1 MWFNQPHEI
10 FRYLTQLPSVVLVW
24 TSPALTSRAVE
35 YTLTLLDFV
44 HVFAGCERYDNS
56 SWSPGFPPSCAA
68 VRFQCFPA
76 RLTHIPLLSSSSHS
90 KPVMWAPHS
99 SCHGPSRAPERWC
112 WTWRWS
118 PSTTSSTSEAA
129 PSYVWRYLSQSTR
142 SERPKWT
149 ASPQKNRAALIC
161 GWCNC
166 LFETAHLFFFVFVF
180 LFLNH
185 HYVILSKDTYDKDS
199 AKISWWESIPVLESP
214 PWFNG
219 HWAFMAAIWTF
230 DTEGCLWCTISDI
243 LYLEND
249 LKWEL
254 PPLSIRLYTIQFA
267 PVVCEFS
274 SLQISCES
282 DFLYAWIQELSS
294 HRNDAIRSLSCCFFC
309 CFFMS
314 W

>member
-1 MWFNQPHEI
+1 M
-10 FRYLTQLPSVVLVW
+10 
-24 TSPALTSRAVE
+24 
-35 YTLTLLDFV
+35 
-44 HVFAGCERYDNS
+44 
-56 SWSPGFPPSCAA
+56 
-68 VRFQCFPA
+68 
-76 RLTHIPLLSSSSHS
+76 
-90 KPVMWAPHS
+90 
-99 SCHGPSRAPERWC
+99 
-112 WTWRWS
+112 
-118 PSTTSSTSEAA
+118 
-129 PSYVWRYLSQSTR
+129 
-142 SERPKWT
+142 
-149 ASPQKNRAALIC
+149 
-161 GWCNC
+161 
-166 LFETAHLFFFVFVF
+166 FVF

-185 HYVILSKDTYDKDS
+185 HYVILSKDTSDKDS

-309 CFFMS
+309 FFLWAGRRVGHLSRSVIMHLQRQYLKWCNNQSLTELLITVSFRPNKCLHHTTVPGMS
-314 W
+314 TLLIMNNYIIVGSGIISAHL